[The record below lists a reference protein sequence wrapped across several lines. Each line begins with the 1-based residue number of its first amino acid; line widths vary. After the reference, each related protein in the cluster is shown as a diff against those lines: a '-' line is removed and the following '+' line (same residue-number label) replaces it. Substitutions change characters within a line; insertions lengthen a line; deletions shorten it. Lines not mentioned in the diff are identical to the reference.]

1 MLTRVFSA
9 AIQGVDALEVEI
21 EVNTGPGEPK
31 IIVVGLPDTAVKESK
46 DRVTTAIAH
55 SATVIYSADR
65 HLLTLADGWIEA
77 KRFEDESY
85 QMRLIDVDED

>member
-31 IIVVGLPDTAVKESK
+31 IVVVGLPDTAV
-46 DRVTTAIAH
+46 
-55 SATVIYSADR
+55 
-65 HLLTLADGWIEA
+65 
-77 KRFEDESY
+77 
-85 QMRLIDVDED
+85 